1 MGVRRALRA
10 QGEGERGPG
19 CQKHGLHGC
28 LVGAARWH
36 ECQQRIRVARCAS
49 GRPPG
54 SPDRVRH
61 RSDEPRPQNAAPP
74 PICVPQPA
82 ENAKGGFYPLLPP
95 HFPNPGATSAPA
107 SPRPPSPRRG
117 LPAPQSSLERAR
129 GAIAPAP
136 GARGGPQ
143 RAAQAAPLGPRTD
156 RAQSRA
162 AAPSA
167 MGRGGGAAH
176 SQAAGRDGARR
187 GEEHEAAAGAGDGGG
202 ASAPPRPRLAEAAAT
217 GPADGAPGGAPAPRR
232 GRLDAWR
239 LLQDAAAAHGG
250 TLAVVDAHGGSG
262 GAGSGGGVSGGAGAA
277 GAGARVLT
285 YAQLARRAAALAAAL
300 GAAGAA
306 GRGSR
311 LAVLMRNRAEVLE
324 AHFAAAALHA
334 VVVNVNT
341 ALAPEELAFVLADS
355 GATTVLA
362 SDEFAP
368 ALTAALRL
376 GAASRSAGGLPAPLA
391 VRAVMW
397 APETGRAPPPPPPGA
412 GALPWPAPPA
422 DDAGAA
428 GVPADAGAAVLEFE
442 LEAGA
447 SEEDGYHMYYTRWV
461 GWGAAG
467 ARGRRRGHRRGA
479 AARLGHMRCC
489 ASSAASP
496 CHSRV
501 GSAPRPV
508 PAPCPA
514 SSLPPLR
521 PAAAPRAGPRA
532 CC

>member
-1 MGVRRALRA
+1 
-10 QGEGERGPG
+10 
-19 CQKHGLHGC
+19 
-28 LVGAARWH
+28 
-36 ECQQRIRVARCAS
+36 
-49 GRPPG
+49 
-54 SPDRVRH
+54 
-61 RSDEPRPQNAAPP
+61 
-74 PICVPQPA
+74 
-82 ENAKGGFYPLLPP
+82 
-95 HFPNPGATSAPA
+95 
-107 SPRPPSPRRG
+107 
-117 LPAPQSSLERAR
+117 
-129 GAIAPAP
+129 
-136 GARGGPQ
+136 
-143 RAAQAAPLGPRTD
+143 
-156 RAQSRA
+156 
-162 AAPSA
+162 

-461 GWGAAG
+461 GRGWVMGWLG
-467 ARGRRRGHRRGA
+467 GGRRARA
-479 AARLGHMRCC
+479 AAWPQAGGGR
-489 ASSAASP
+489 
-496 CHSRV
+496 
-501 GSAPRPV
+501 APRPHALLRV
-508 PAPCPA
+508 LRRKSLPQPRRQRPSPCASALPRLLPSPSAPC
-514 SSLPPLR
+514 SGTTGR
-521 PAAAPRAGPRA
+521 PKGVLLSHRIVVLHALATVLGARRGGTLGAGAP
-532 CC
+532 